1 MPKLA
6 IQIIA
11 GLVGLLVLAGV
22 VMWVVGF
29 GPFASP
35 TKAII
40 KEQRK
45 DAAASTKIETKGAEA
60 VAKDVA
66 TATAVQDQAKA
77 QVEYVTRT
85 VRLSPTASTPIPAD
99 RLARLRNADS
109 ELCKLGVGC
118 VSAGSGAQSGGPASA
133 PDASIR

>member
-1 MPKLA
+1 MPKLL

-11 GLVGLLVLAGV
+11 GLVGLLILVGV
-22 VMWVVGF
+22 IMWVVGL

-35 TKAII
+35 TKAIV

-45 DAAASTKIETKGAEA
+45 DAAASQKIETKAAAA
-60 VAKDVA
+60 VEKDVEA
-66 TATAVQDQAKA
+66 AVAVQDQAKA

-85 VRLSPTASTPIPAD
+85 VRLSPTASTPIPPD
-99 RLARLRNADS
+99 RLDRLRNADR

-118 VSAGSGAQSGGPASA
+118 GSAGSGAQPSRPAA
-133 PDASIR
+133 KADAGVG